1 MVKAR
6 LANGPASDCSKAS
19 LAGGIAALEFIVHS
33 SVDGGCLYF
42 HYVSNFYS
50 ESVTSSVFWEKGLSW
65 NRGMCR
71 THCSAV
77 LCACAVSNS

>member
-1 MVKAR
+1 MVVKAR

-42 HYVSNFYS
+42 HYVSSFHS
-50 ESVTSSVFWEKGLSW
+50 ESVTSSVFWETGLSW
-65 NRGMCR
+65 N
-71 THCSAV
+71 
-77 LCACAVSNS
+77 VSNPLFCGSLCMCCVKLP